1 MPIPSD
7 PIELQLDGQA
17 DIRMTTR
24 QEIAQNL
31 REFLTSQEKFEE
43 QQLLQMQVDMQ
54 DDNEISVEQAR
65 EQAAQM
71 QAQMD
76 AAVAAADAKRAEQQK
91 QFEENIA
98 KGDPAAQL

>member
-7 PIELQLDGQA
+7 PIELQIDAQA

-43 QQLLQMQVDMQ
+43 QQLL
-54 DDNEISVEQAR
+54 
-65 EQAAQM
+65 
-71 QAQMD
+71 
-76 AAVAAADAKRAEQQK
+76 
-91 QFEENIA
+91 
-98 KGDPAAQL
+98 